1 MVIKNAKWC
10 DIDERIGETNT
21 LIANID
27 GVDMT
32 IPKDTGNRHYIAIQ
46 EWVAEGNKIEDAD

>member
-1 MVIKNAKWC
+1 MIINNAKWC
-10 DIDERIGETNT
+10 DAHERSGDSNT

-32 IPKDTGNRHYIAIQ
+32 IPKDTGNRHYIAIK
-46 EWVAEGNKIEDAD
+46 EWVAEGNTIEEAD

>member
-1 MVIKNAKWC
+1 MIIKNAKWC
-10 DIDERIGETNT
+10 DAHERTGERNT

-46 EWVAEGNKIEDAD
+46 EWVAEGNTIEDAD

>member
-1 MVIKNAKWC
+1 MIIKNAKWC
-10 DIDERIGETNT
+10 SPHEITGETNT

-46 EWVAEGNKIEDAD
+46 EWVA

>member
-46 EWVAEGNKIEDAD
+46 EWVAEGNKIEEAD